1 MEIRSHRRSTARGKP
16 GAIGLTVRS
25 ARCTVDCGNESPAI
39 PSRPTRILDPS
50 TFGIGMA
57 PSTTQIPRLFKNLR
71 GWLTLIVIFAA
82 AGAILGSPGRGPVS
96 EEDTSWH
103 KWAAIVAL
111 WAVYGGLIGAM
122 THWRTG
128 QFGSYR
134 RAIVSF
140 AIFLP
145 VLLVFV
151 ELLRVLAAW
160 YISGWER
167 NVTSVEI
174 GALVGITSCPI
185 VIILFAALDKVLAL
199 MFPLAATD
207 RAPDSGSP
215 G

>member
-1 MEIRSHRRSTARGKP
+1 MT
-16 GAIGLTVRS
+16 
-25 ARCTVDCGNESPAI
+25 
-39 PSRPTRILDPS
+39 
-50 TFGIGMA
+50 
-57 PSTTQIPRLFKNLR
+57 LR
-71 GWLTLIVIFAA
+71 QWLTLIVIYAV

-96 EEDTSWH
+96 EEDTSWQ
-103 KWAAIVAL
+103 KWAAIVAPWL
-111 WAVYGGLIGAM
+111 VYGGLIGAM
-122 THWRTG
+122 AHWRTG

-145 VLLVFV
+145 VLMVFV

-160 YISGWER
+160 YIGGWER
-167 NVTSVEI
+167 NVTSVGI
-174 GALVGITSCPI
+174 GALVGIASCPL
-185 VIILFAALDKVLAL
+185 VILLFAALGKVVAL